1 MYPLGYAGYI
11 TLEITKFV
19 HHMSTAIKITSLPTR
34 YEPLMSTLGARA
46 KMTFVQPEEDIV
58 AIKRFLAAAESS
70 SQGKVLFLSAPS
82 GTGKS
87 TFVHSLEVFLSDRI
101 GAVVRLPPPHELA
114 VSEIPAFLAKLPI
127 QSKFTIVNFDGREA
141 PYFNEPEYQT
151 FLGALNGLLRTRRD
165 LLVVWPVT
173 DTTFSEKLIQL
184 LERVGGKSAFGIAP
198 QIQLNGISQDRFILV
213 LNKLL
218 QVANWSLED
227 AAISDSEVAAL
238 VDKTERIGV
247 FLDELQSLIATR
259 FDVGDMGI
267 EFPTVLIAISSGE
280 SKIREVTRSIRR
292 ADSYYIE
299 ASRLLMYTKQSN
311 VAEWWSNRSTNLRS
325 ALPHVIALFNAQLV
339 SVSASTVVHAV
350 LQHGDPD
357 LKALVAG
364 VRADRGNAKRVMES
378 SELFKYLSGE
388 ALDNR
393 EYGSSVKEETLQSF
407 SKIQAQSD
415 RKHRAINDAIL
426 KLAAESGAA
435 MPSLVLERSLVPGL
449 QTDATFKE
457 AGKPTIALEFHHK
470 ATSEST
476 NNKLAIYVLEK
487 LKEYAINYGLASR

>member
-1 MYPLGYAGYI
+1 
-11 TLEITKFV
+11 
-19 HHMSTAIKITSLPTR
+19 MSTFG
-34 YEPLMSTLGARA
+34 ERA
-46 KMTFVQPEEDIV
+46 KMTFVQPEEDIE
-58 AIKRFLAAAESS
+58 AIKRFIAAAESS
-70 SQGKVLFLSAPS
+70 SQGKVLFLTAPS

-87 TFVHSLEVFLSDRI
+87 TFVHSLEIFFSDRV
-101 GAVVRLPPPHELA
+101 GEVVRLPPQHELT
-114 VSEIPAFLAKLPI
+114 VSEIPAFLAKLPV
-127 QSKFTIVNFDGREA
+127 QSKFTVVNFDGREA

-165 LLVVWPVT
+165 LLVIWPVT
-173 DTTFSEKLIQL
+173 DITFSAKLIQL

-198 QIQLNGISQDRFILV
+198 QIELHGISKQRFILV
-213 LNKLL
+213 LEKLL
-218 QVANWSLED
+218 QVANWRLED
-227 AAISDSEVAAL
+227 AAISDTEVAAL
-238 VDKTERIGV
+238 VDKAERIGV
-247 FLDELQSLIATR
+247 FLDDLQSLIATR
-259 FDVGDMGI
+259 FDVGEMGV

-280 SKIREVTRSIRR
+280 PKIREITRSIRR

-311 VAEWWSNRSTNLRS
+311 VAEWWGNRSTSLRS

-350 LQHGDPD
+350 LQHGDAE
-357 LKALVAG
+357 LKALVEG

-393 EYGSSVKEETLQSF
+393 EYGSSVKDETSASF
-407 SKIQAQSD
+407 SRIQAQSD
-415 RKHRAINDAIL
+415 RKHRALNDAVL
-426 KLAAESGAA
+426 KLATESGAA
-435 MPSLVLERSLVPGL
+435 LPSLTLENPLVPGL
-449 QTDATFKE
+449 QTDATFRE
-457 AGKPTIALEFHHK
+457 PGRPTVALEFHHK
-470 ATSEST
+470 AASEST